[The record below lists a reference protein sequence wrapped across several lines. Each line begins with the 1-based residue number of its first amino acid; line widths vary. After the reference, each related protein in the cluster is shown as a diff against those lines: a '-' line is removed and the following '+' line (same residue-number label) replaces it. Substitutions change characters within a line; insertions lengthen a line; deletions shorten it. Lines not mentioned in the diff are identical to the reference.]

1 MKRDAFKELVAAN
14 DAIGIAI
21 IVFKLKVFINDR
33 CNIQSLGLSEGV
45 QSAGP

>member
-21 IVFKLKVFINDR
+21 IVFKLKVFKR
-33 CNIQSLGLSEGV
+33 PLQYPELGIV
-45 QSAGP
+45 